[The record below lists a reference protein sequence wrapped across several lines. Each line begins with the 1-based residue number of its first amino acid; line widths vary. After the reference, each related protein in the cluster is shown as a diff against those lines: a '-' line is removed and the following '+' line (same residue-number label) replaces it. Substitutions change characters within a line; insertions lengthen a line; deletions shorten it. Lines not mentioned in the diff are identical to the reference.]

1 MECAVG
7 RRNGPRYHLIGLLTS
22 IHSFWVAMVKDNVL
36 DYPRVAFEP
45 TEVQID
51 IHRFVR
57 ASVHYK
63 QH

>member
-1 MECAVG
+1 
-7 RRNGPRYHLIGLLTS
+7 
-22 IHSFWVAMVKDNVL
+22 MVKDNVL